1 MLFLLSRNYSC
12 ILLKSS
18 SSSWILCSSQLHVK
32 HQQSSTKSFP
42 PKNHNYQL
50 GQEDLPIT
58 IYATVFAFC
67 FHSIFGLKQL
77 SPVCSFYFFHLHV
90 LFFFLASTTCLLS
103 YLGNISFRVL
113 NCLLSKHLW
122 ATSLPNISTA
132 GPQVN
137 KEHPH
142 LTTYN
147 WIYLFFFCLTPG
159 LSHNLSR
166 RDEEFCLT

>member
-1 MLFLLSRNYSC
+1 MWNISKVLLNLFHQKITITNWDKRTYQLPSMLLS
-12 ILLKSS
+12 LLF
-18 SSSWILCSSQLHVK
+18 V
-32 HQQSSTKSFP
+32 F
-42 PKNHNYQL
+42 
-50 GQEDLPIT
+50 
-58 IYATVFAFC
+58 TVFLAWSNCPQCAPFIFFISMFC
-67 FHSIFGLKQL
+67 
-77 SPVCSFYFFHLHV
+77 
-90 LFFFLASTTCLLS
+90 FFFLASTTCLLS